1 MKQFVMTTRIQRTQV
16 RPLPT
21 AKIRLQYLLFP
32 YLELR
37 VGPLGALDHFEIG
50 GFDLWKDTPDNW
62 QKFLHSTRPAR
73 HLAMYVDRAGEVVD
87 TIWVAT
93 TRNGLQVDSEL
104 WQRLTAVL
112 FYLAWARVAFSTI
125 GRPGAEDFYSEP
137 FALPDGAEEDSP
149 SHVRWS
155 KSGAT
160 FWSDIKVYP
169 ALEASIQGCH
179 IDLPPAAKSALGP
192 FYDPTPAELFRALE
206 KELSKSQSRL
216 LIGLWFFHQACFR
229 SITRSS
235 YAEDI
240 QNLCSAFEAIL
251 DISKKGDSARQ
262 VAVSLNRLFRP
273 LSPSAVESAISKK
286 PASERVAVLKNL
298 DEWVKALYNVRNE
311 YSHGKVITT
320 FRFGERSIWQDA
332 FEIFR
337 LAADRVILGGPERKP
352 PHGSRLEKRL
362 MSVAY
367 YDAATAFF
375 SKKNQWLLP
384 KQATTQSIR
393 EAIRKA
399 WSLDPELIE
408 TISSLKVLRQ
418 ALFNMG
424 AKIQRTLVTRKGK
437 LHPTYDQVL
446 AGLQEAY
453 SASSAAKGSVNI
465 DEYLKYATPHLN
477 GWVPGMP
484 IEGTRIPLYELVE
497 AYKNLRLIHSKYI

>member
-1 MKQFVMTTRIQRTQV
+1 MATRIQRTPV

-32 YLELR
+32 YLDLR
-37 VGPLGALDHFEIG
+37 VGPTGALDHFEIG
-50 GFDLWKDTPDNW
+50 GFNLWKDSPENW
-62 QKFLHSTRPAR
+62 QKYLHSPRPAQ
-73 HLAMYVDRAGEVVD
+73 HLAMYVDRAGEVVN

-93 TRNGLQVDSEL
+93 TRNGLQIDSEL

-125 GRPGAEDFYSEP
+125 GRPGSEDFYSEP
-137 FALPDGAEEDSP
+137 FALPDGAKEDSP

-155 KSGAT
+155 KNGAT

-169 ALEASIQGCH
+169 ALEASTQGCR
-179 IDLPPAAKSALGP
+179 IDLPQTAKLPIGP
-192 FYDPTPAELFRALE
+192 FHDPTPAERFQALE
-206 KELSKSQSRL
+206 KELSQSQSRR

-251 DISKKGDSARQ
+251 NISEKGDSARQ
-262 VAVSLNRLFRP
+262 VAVSLHKLFLP
-273 LSPSAVESAISKK
+273 LSPSAVESAIFKK
-286 PASERVAVLKNL
+286 AATERVDVLKKL
-298 DEWVKALYNVRNE
+298 DEWVKALYTVRNQ

-320 FRFGERSIWQDA
+320 FYFGDRSIWQDA

-337 LAADRVILGGPERKP
+337 LAADRVILGVPERKP
-352 PHGSRLEKRL
+352 SHGSQLEKRL
-362 MSVAY
+362 MSVAH

-375 SKKNQWLLP
+375 SKKEQWLLP
-384 KQATTQSIR
+384 KQAITRSIR

-399 WSLDPELIE
+399 WSLDPELVE
-408 TISSLKVLRQ
+408 TISSIKVLRQ
-418 ALFNMG
+418 ALFNIA
-424 AKIQRTLVTRKGK
+424 AKIQRTLTARKGK
-437 LHPTYDQVL
+437 LHPSYLQVL
-446 AGLQEAY
+446 AGLEEAY
-453 SASSAAKGSVNI
+453 SASRAARKSVDI
-465 DEYLKYATPHLN
+465 DEYLKHATPYLN
-477 GWVPGMP
+477 SWVPGMP

-497 AYKNLRLIHSKYI
+497 AYKNLRRIHSKYI